1 MSEGKI
7 IRVNFFSGSNHAN
20 VAGHNLDSREYDY
33 FKLRPEDKVKAGDYA
48 VVNVQGVLKIV
59 RIHSVLQRSS
69 KATRYAIT
77 TFSLEEYEAAV
88 ERKNAITNLQ
98 EEILERAKKASER
111 KKLEDLAGSDPVL
124 ASMLEDLKKLESE

>member
-20 VAGHNLDSREYDY
+20 VAGQGLDPREYDY

-48 VVNVQGVLKIV
+48 VVNVQSVLKIV
-59 RIHSVLQRSS
+59 KVHSVLQRSS

-77 TFSLEEYEAAV
+77 TFSLEEYDKAV

-98 EEILERAKKASER
+98 VEILERAKQAAKRKELEQLAS
-111 KKLEDLAGSDPVL
+111 SDPVL